1 MPGFE
6 LFSHLERKEVNDV
19 LDNGVLMRY
28 GFDGMRKGH
37 WKAKELES
45 ELQHAFQSKH
55 VQLVSSG
62 TAAVSVAL
70 ASAGVGA
77 GDEVIMPTFT
87 FVASFEAIMML
98 GAIPV
103 LVDIDDTLTLDPKAV
118 ESAITPKTKAVMIVQ
133 MCGSMG
139 NMEALKA
146 TCRSNDLI
154 FVEDACQAI
163 GGTYKNKPLGSIAD
177 VGCFSFDFVKTI
189 TCGEGGAVVTNNLEY
204 YRHADHYSDH
214 GHDHIGNDR
223 GAETHPFLGYN
234 FRISE
239 LNAAV
244 GLAQVRRLPEFIAI
258 QKKNYSIIREELS
271 KLSSVTFR
279 TVPDGGEESYA
290 FLNFFLP
297 NLEDARQVSKAF
309 KENGIDACFHYYDNN
324 WHYIRKWDHLK
335 ELKSLFPITQEVKQG
350 LKYLETKTFEQS
362 DQYIARNISCL
373 IKLSWSENEVIERAK
388 KMSEIISSTIAK

>member
-6 LFSHLERKEVNDV
+6 LFSDLERKEVNDV

-45 ELQHAFQSKH
+45 ELEKTFQSKH

-98 GAIPV
+98 GAIPI

-118 ESAITPKTKAVMIVQ
+118 EAAVTAKTKAIMVVQ
-133 MCGSMG
+133 MCGSMA
-139 NMEALKA
+139 NMDALRQV
-146 TCRSNDLI
+146 CDNHNLI

-163 GGTYKNKPLGSIAD
+163 GGTYKGKPLGSIAD
-177 VGCFSFDFVKTI
+177 LGCFSFDFVKTI
-189 TCGEGGAVVTNNLEY
+189 TCGEGGAVVTNNKDY
-204 YRHADHYSDH
+204 YINADHYSDH

-239 LNAAV
+239 LHAAV

-258 QKKNYSIIREELS
+258 QKKNYTILRDALS
-271 KLSSVTFR
+271 QIPEVTFR
-279 TVPDGGEESYA
+279 RVPEGGEESYA

-297 NLEDARQVSKAF
+297 DLQSAQKVSEVF
-309 KENGIDACFHYYDNN
+309 KTNGIDACWNYYHNN

-335 ELKSLFPITQEVKQG
+335 DLKSLFPISKEVREG
-350 LKYLETKTFEQS
+350 LSYLQTKTFEQS
-362 DQYIARNISCL
+362 DHYMARNISCL
-373 IKLSWSENEVIERAK
+373 IKLSWTEEEVKNRAV
-388 KMSEIISSTIAK
+388 KMVSSINSALL